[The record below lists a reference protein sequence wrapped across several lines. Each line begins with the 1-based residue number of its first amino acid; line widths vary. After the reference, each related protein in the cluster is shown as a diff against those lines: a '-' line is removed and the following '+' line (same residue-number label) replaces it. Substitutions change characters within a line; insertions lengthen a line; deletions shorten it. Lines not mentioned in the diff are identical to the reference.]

1 MWPHQVHSPAE
12 PSLVGWSGWPCRQ
25 GFLSPPC
32 PTPHHSS
39 VSHARPLH
47 MTPPGWQAWEGV
59 SFALDFSLSSVPQE
73 NWTGAGDEH
82 ISVAH
87 GSDSPII
94 FKVYVPWKGGD
105 SCDVYT
111 RGQGSWGLLRI
122 LPLQVGLLTRPPAAW
137 VSEMMGVHM
146 HQELSESVSPA
157 FSLDHGKC
165 RHPRS
170 HFLPP
175 LCLHF
180 TQMISAWTWSLLFF
194 SSTKLKMKDDGN
206 KLERPNSTVHWC
218 FHFVGYFQAVWFE
231 DFHTYEFSSLRWF
244 CVCVYTCVCSVCVH
258 TCACICMYVC
268 VKCIALCAY
277 VCTCIFVHVCALFVA
292 VCIYMHWVCAC
303 VCLLVHACVLCVCV
317 CTCACMHVLL
327 CVFVCALL
335 LCAFMCTVH
344 VCVDGACA
352 CPVCTCVLC
361 VCLCVHVYA
370 LFLGV
375 FMCTMHVYMHVCVL
389 ALHVYVLCVHVHVT
403 SHACVFF
410 LCASMSSVHVY
421 ADGACM
427 CPVCTWVCLHVAC
440 MCLYTPGWCVTPPT
454 HSLFS
459 PQSAVECSSLLRTLH
474 GLEQEHLRR
483 SLALQQEE
491 DFAKAHRQ
499 LAIFQRNELHNI
511 FFTQIKSAISKGEL
525 KPEAAKMLLQD
536 YSKIQVMPQMRLP
549 LMEESFSWTV
559 SLNVSS
565 PRVKSRLF
573 FCAGFQWSNP
583 VFLPPLDVEGDFPV
597 SRSNKWWLEAQAL
610 DLGSLGPEF

>member
-47 MTPPGWQAWEGV
+47 MTSPGWQAWEGV

-137 VSEMMGVHM
+137 VSEMMGVQM

-175 LCLHF
+175 LCLPF
-180 TQMISAWTWSLLFF
+180 TQMISAWAWSLVFF

-244 CVCVYTCVCSVCVH
+244 YVCVYTCVCSVCAH

-268 VKCIALCAY
+268 KCIAPCAY
-277 VCTCIFVHVCALFVA
+277 VCTCSFVHVCALFVA

-303 VCLLVHACVLCVCV
+303 VTCMCAVCMCVYMCVHACASLCICMCIIAMCIYVHCACVCWWHMCVSCVYMCIV
-317 CTCACMHVLL
+317 CVPVCACL
-327 CVFVCALL
+327 CII
-335 LCAFMCTVH
+335 
-344 VCVDGACA
+344 
-352 CPVCTCVLC
+352 
-361 VCLCVHVYA
+361 
-370 LFLGV
+370 LGV
-375 FMCTMHVYMHVCVL
+375 FTCTMHVYMHVRVL
-389 ALHVYVLCVHVHVT
+389 ALHVYVLCVHVYITSHVCAFFYVHQCPMCT
-403 SHACVFF
+403 CMLMVHACV
-410 LCASMSSVHVY
+410 LCIHVCACMSVHVY
-421 ADGACM
+421 ICIIAGCIHVHCACVLGHVCACM
-427 CPVCTWVCLHVAC
+427 LRACACTHLAGVSPPHALPLFSTVRRRVQQPPADPPRPGAGTPEEVAC
-440 MCLYTPGWCVTPPT
+440 SAAGGGLCQGPQAAGHFPEEWTAQ
-454 HSLFS
+454 HLFY
-459 PQSAVECSSLLRTLH
+459 PDKKCY
-474 GLEQEHLRR
+474 
-483 SLALQQEE
+483 
-491 DFAKAHRQ
+491 
-499 LAIFQRNELHNI
+499 FQRRAE
-511 FFTQIKSAISKGEL
+511 ARGSKN
-525 KPEAAKMLLQD
+525 AAARLL
-536 YSKIQVMPQMRLP
+536 
-549 LMEESFSWTV
+549 
-559 SLNVSS
+559 
-565 PRVKSRLF
+565 
-573 FCAGFQWSNP
+573 
-583 VFLPPLDVEGDFPV
+583 
-597 SRSNKWWLEAQAL
+597 
-610 DLGSLGPEF
+610 